1 MFLSLVGSGESIGKT
16 IDDVDFIA
24 EAGPRWEP
32 TVGNWSEFAAQ
43 AILID
48 YYNGYGTAA
57 IHHSLVIVY
66 TDKTWSSRGEYD
78 GAEWWKWNQIP
89 ERPPEGGPLAVR
101 IMNSDFVWETVT

>member
-1 MFLSLVGSGESIGKT
+1 MAHIESIGKT

-57 IHHSLVIVY
+57 IHHCLVIVY

-78 GAEWWKWNQIP
+78 GSEWWKWNQIP

-101 IMNSDFVWETVT
+101 FLSSDFVWETVT